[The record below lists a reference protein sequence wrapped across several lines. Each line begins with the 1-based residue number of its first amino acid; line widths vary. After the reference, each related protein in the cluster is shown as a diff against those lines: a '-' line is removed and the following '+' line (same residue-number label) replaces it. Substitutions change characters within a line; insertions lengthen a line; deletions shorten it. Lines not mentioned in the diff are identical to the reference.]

1 MMDPIINA
9 PIDSSCDGKNWFGWP
24 CDEAMQK
31 LRLDYLAARSADD
44 RKKVMEQIQLRFF
57 EEAPYAYAG
66 QYFPPIAYRKDRLK
80 GVIGM
85 VSPVFWNLEKISA

>member
-1 MMDPIINA
+1 M
-9 PIDSSCDGKNWFGWP
+9 
-24 CDEAMQK
+24 EK

-44 RKKVMEQIQLRFF
+44 RKKVMAQIQARFLDQ
-57 EEAPYAYAG
+57 APYAYAG

-85 VSPVFWNLEKISA
+85 VSPVFWNLEKFAG

>member
-1 MMDPIINA
+1 
-9 PIDSSCDGKNWFGWP
+9 
-24 CDEAMQK
+24 
-31 LRLDYLAARSADD
+31 
-44 RKKVMEQIQLRFF
+44 VVEQIQLRFL

-85 VSPVFWNLEKISA
+85 VSPVYWNMEKFAG